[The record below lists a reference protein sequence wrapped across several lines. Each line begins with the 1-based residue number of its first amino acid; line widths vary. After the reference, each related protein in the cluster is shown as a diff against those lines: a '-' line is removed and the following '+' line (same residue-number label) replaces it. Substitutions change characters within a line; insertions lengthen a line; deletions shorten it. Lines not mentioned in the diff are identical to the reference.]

1 MAGRVRAY
9 EISRSKPLP
18 EALPLLQPATA
29 PPANP
34 SKSTQDTT
42 PAASA
47 SVWPPPLSRPLS
59 DIREITEPSLMD
71 MVSRYSNA
79 PTRRREQNANKVS
92 PEIRQHFAKDRG
104 AVKHKESVKRKTSVR
119 RSRSGRSKD
128 TARSQDERYG
138 NPYEAV
144 ASSSYSTTPEK
155 SSCYVIPQSSVPH
168 RSSSF
173 GRSEPPTRA
182 PSRNT
187 SVRVPWSKEQPQFS
201 IPNRGPCRSP
211 VKDAVRR
218 LDPVSADSARRVP
231 SRTLIRRPHPVDI
244 LNAAEYK
251 HPRVALDL
259 RTTAPVFVGGGSL
272 EGFITVVIDH
282 NERAKERRTLGV
294 GSVTIDLL
302 GYEQTSG
309 DRKATFLALG
319 SDVIDANHPPPA
331 SMVEPSNPLTPGD
344 KFWTS
349 CPSSS
354 TLPFMLSLPLDTGPP
369 LFQSRHASIR
379 YVLCA
384 TALIRDAGTHY
395 RVRVSKEV
403 QILPTYDPEK
413 ALASLPTPM
422 TASDELLLPK
432 TGGHE
437 RIRVTAGLHRQI
449 WVSGSTIFVDV
460 YVANKSGKAVRKLQ
474 LSLERDVLCYKHAAA
489 DTKALSVSQARVFE
503 SNHQST
509 IATSSFKAGTSEW
522 NGVPPHSSEIR
533 TYDLAIPRDH
543 ATIRCGK
550 YFEVRFFLNIAAFI
564 SSSKSVS
571 LQLPIILIHM
581 NSIDVVPN
589 SVAQVAAAIE
599 ERRAQQRRH
608 ERKHSQE
615 SRLHGRSKHVRQRS
629 VSSPAEST
637 ALRSKTSYR
646 PGQAFAASHQQSLEQ
661 QRAEREDLTSLR
673 HVLDSSPRKYMPQ
686 IQHAFTVKKQGSN
699 ISITSLGGGSDRNPL
714 SYAGLTFPTPPI
726 MKYGRHKETRSNVTP
741 AATAEGVD
749 SIRQRMRR
757 MASIDTYTSSSK
769 RAADAR
775 SAFGPSHENTKPS
788 HVRERAGNSSCSTAP
803 TLKPYTLGLPLQP
816 NPPRSASP
824 AIPPPPAFEVAGTNH
839 KPRISRPATAL
850 GTRTTPMMMEE
861 EPQDFRSRQ
870 ERTRFEFKPVRRR
883 GSPSSSFRDRG
894 VGLWESVRRKK
905 GSRDTGGWI

>member
-9 EISRSKPLP
+9 EISRPKPLP
-18 EALPLLQPATA
+18 EALPLVQPATA
-29 PPANP
+29 PPPNP
-34 SKSTQDTT
+34 TKSTRQPT
-42 PAASA
+42 PAAAA

-79 PTRRREQNANKVS
+79 PTRRREQNAHKIS
-92 PEIRQHFAKDRG
+92 PEIRHHFAKDRG
-104 AVKHKESVKRKTSVR
+104 VVKHKGSVERKSSVR
-119 RSRSGRSKD
+119 RSLSGRSKD

-138 NPYEAV
+138 NPYEVV
-144 ASSSYSTTPEK
+144 ASSSYSSTPEK
-155 SSCYVIPQSSVPH
+155 SSCYAIPQSSVPH

-173 GRSEPPTRA
+173 GRSEPPSRA
-182 PSRNT
+182 PSRRNT
-187 SVRVPWSKEQPQFS
+187 SIRVPWSKEQPQFS
-201 IPNRGPCRSP
+201 VSNRGPCRSP
-211 VKDAVRR
+211 VKEAVRR
-218 LDPVSADSARRVP
+218 SDPVSADSARRVP

-244 LNAAEYK
+244 LNAAECK
-251 HPRVALDL
+251 HPRVVLDL

-272 EGFITVVIDH
+272 EGLVTVIIDH

-294 GSVTIDLL
+294 GSVTVDLL

-344 KFWTS
+344 KFWTL

-369 LFQSRHASIR
+369 PFQSRHASIR

-413 ALASLPTPM
+413 ALASLPTPL
-422 TASDELLLPK
+422 TASDELLLRK

-460 YVANKSGKAVRKLQ
+460 HVANKSGKAVRKLQ

-509 IATSSFKAGTSEW
+509 IATNSLKAGANEW

-533 TYDLAIPRDH
+533 TYDLAIARDH

-550 YFEVRFFLNIAAFI
+550 YFEVRFFLNITAFI

-599 ERRAQQRRH
+599 ERRAQQRKH
-608 ERKHSQE
+608 EREHSQE

-646 PGQAFAASHQQSLEQ
+646 PGQAFAAPHQHSLEQ
-661 QRAEREDLTSLR
+661 QRAERDDLNTLR
-673 HVLDSSPRKYMPQ
+673 HMLDSSPRKYMPQ
-686 IQHAFTVKKQGSN
+686 IQHAFTVQKQGSN
-699 ISITSLGGGSDRNPL
+699 ISISSLGGSGERNGLP
-714 SYAGLTFPTPPI
+714 YAGSTFPTPPVV
-726 MKYGRHKETRSNVTP
+726 KYGRRKETRSNVTAT
-741 AATAEGVD
+741 AAAEGVD

-769 RAADAR
+769 RATDAR
-775 SAFGPSHENTKPS
+775 SAFGPWHENTKPS
-788 HVRERAGNSSCSTAP
+788 PHIRERADTSSHSTAQ

-816 NPPRSASP
+816 NPTRSASP
-824 AIPPPPAFEVAGTNH
+824 ATPPPPAFEEAGTKH
-839 KPRISRPATAL
+839 KPRISRPATAI
-850 GTRTTPMMMEE
+850 GTRTRVEME
-861 EPQDFRSRQ
+861 EPQDFRSRR
-870 ERTRFEFKPVRRR
+870 ERTRFEFKPVRRK
-883 GSPSSSFRDRG
+883 GSTSSSLRG
-894 VGLWESVRRKK
+894 RGLGLWDSVRRKT
-905 GSRDTGGWI
+905 SWDTGGWI